1 MACIFPPFRYNDP
14 TKKGKRGIKRMER
27 NRKKFVELVKQEVEK
42 KTGCEVI
49 TEEITKEKEVL
60 YSFTVQKKGEPSLPL
75 VSFDCFYEAYQ
86 KGRSME
92 HIVETILYFSEN
104 QKALKEIGA
113 CFSDYQK
120 AKYKICYKLVNRE
133 KHLGFLKEMPHEPF
147 LDLVK
152 LYYVIAEEKEGWK
165 ASVAIQNSQLK
176 AWGISEEALKQQAE
190 ENMKRIFPVQAKSIL
205 EAIQEFMETG
215 EKIQEEIEIEHFPN
229 LLFVFSNAWNCYGA
243 SVIAYDG
250 LLKKIA
256 EKWNGNVVIL
266 PSSVHEVIL
275 TPIQEEVELL
285 DLVEIV
291 KEINATEV
299 KEEEVLSNHVY
310 LYEKESGNLVVI

>member
-1 MACIFPPFRYNDP
+1 
-14 TKKGKRGIKRMER
+14 MER

-60 YSFTVQKKGEPSLPL
+60 YYLTVQKKEEHRLPL
-75 VSFDCFYEAYQ
+75 VSFDRFYEAYQ

-92 HIVETILYFSEN
+92 CIVETILYLSEN

-120 AKYKICYKLVNRE
+120 AKHKICYKLVNRE

-165 ASVAIQNSQLK
+165 ASVAIRNSQLK

-205 EAIQEFMETG
+205 EAIQEFMETRTD
-215 EKIQEEIEIEHFPN
+215 ERMQEEIEMERFPN

-250 LLKKIA
+250 LLKEIA
-256 EKWNGNVVIL
+256 EKWNCNVVIL
-266 PSSVHEVIL
+266 ASSVHEVIL

-291 KEINATEV
+291 KEINATEG